1 MTSSMTRKSSWL
13 EHQNRPLYGSPVG
26 DCGRPAEQNP
36 QRPRS
41 SRVLEV
47 SGGIPPKA
55 LDVIE
60 AAQPYNGT
68 DDGRKLDA
76 INDLDIF
83 DSTGY

>member
-1 MTSSMTRKSSWL
+1 
-13 EHQNRPLYGSPVG
+13 
-26 DCGRPAEQNP
+26 
-36 QRPRS
+36 
-41 SRVLEV
+41 VLEV